1 VKSWVKCSLIQDVR
15 SNTVID
21 IKAQLTL
28 LLVVFQ
34 LIAPGGASS
43 ATAQDIPALECIVE
57 PEMTIALSSSIDGVV
72 THVAVDKSDPVSK
85 GQVLATLESSVEE
98 AEVALARARADMEEE
113 IKAKQVQLDL
123 SNTKKRRVL
132 ELYSKKSIPGFE
144 KDEAEADAAL
154 AELELKQAY
163 SNQKLAN
170 LQLDRATANL
180 KLRSVVSPIDGVVVD
195 RYVHPGESVKDRPL
209 LKLAKID
216 PMRVEIIANSELF
229 GLIKTGMTA
238 EIIVEG
244 PTETRL
250 QATVSVVDGLVD
262 AASGTFGIRLSVPNQ
277 DNKVVGGLKCKAVF
291 NTPGELPIPPV
302 GGERT
307 L

>member
-1 VKSWVKCSLIQDVR
+1 M
-15 SNTVID
+15 ID
-21 IKAQLTL
+21 IKVQLTL
-28 LLVVFQ
+28 FFVVLQ

-43 ATAQDIPALECIVE
+43 ATAQNIPAQECIVE
-57 PEMTIALSSSIDGVV
+57 PEMTIELSSAIDGVV
-72 THVAVDKSDPVSK
+72 NHVAVDKSDPVSK

-98 AEVALARARADMEEE
+98 AEVALARARSNMEEE
-113 IKAKQVQLDL
+113 IEAKRIQLDL

-132 ELYSKKSIPGFE
+132 ALFSKKSIPGFE
-144 KDEAEADAAL
+144 KDEAEAEAAL
-154 AELELKQAY
+154 AELELKRAY

-170 LQLDRATANL
+170 LQLNRATANL

-195 RYVHPGESVKDRPL
+195 RYVHPGESVKDQPL

-244 PTETRL
+244 LVETRL
-250 QATVSVVDGLVD
+250 QATVSLVDGLVD
-262 AASGTFGIRLSVPNQ
+262 AASGTFGIRLSVPNH
-277 DNKVVGGLKCKAVF
+277 DNKVVGGLKCRAVF
-291 NTPGELPIPPV
+291 NVPDELPIPTL
-302 GGERT
+302 GGERPRAEAD
-307 L
+307 